1 MSPKRPPASDLT
13 GSTVVTGADDTV
25 ETDEDE
31 IATGEQIP
39 VPDDENQG
47 ATAFVRVDK
56 KKAAAPPPAA
66 DENPGA
72 TAFVRVDGGAPAG
85 KSAPLPARRAP
96 PQQSAPKK
104 GLQVTLPDDEP
115 APPPPKKIVAPVPD
129 KKGRRGNWW
138 DAKAEKEEEPEP
150 NPDDVAGSTAFVK
163 VERPPPE
170 PEPEPP
176 PPPPKEIE
184 VEPYHPVMAD
194 DYAGHIQPGEP
205 AWKIWRRRAIW
216 TGAAL
221 AVLAVGGIIGGYVY
235 ISREIPT
242 FDSIRDYHPFMASKV
257 VTADGTVVGQFY
269 RERRTVVPM
278 DQIPRVL
285 TQAVVSAEDKDF
297 YKHPGFNIIAL
308 ARAVVVDALSGRKR
322 LGASTITQQVVK
334 NFFLSS
340 EKKWKRKLK
349 EILLSSRLE
358 HNLSKDDILYLYLN
372 QINFGK
378 AHYGVEEASLYYFNK
393 HVQDIDLGEAAIL
406 AGLPQN
412 PSRINPRRHP
422 ERAKKRQIY
431 VLDRM
436 LANHYI
442 SKDDHDREVDRP
454 IVLPPPPQ
462 EPPGAWYLDEV
473 RRQLVAQFGE
483 AAVDTAGMTVEVAM
497 DPRLQSA
504 AEVAVQ
510 EGLRA
515 VDKRQGWRGP
525 EVKLDTDRLDAY
537 RSALGRKL
545 ASVAQTPDQAWVLD
559 LEAIHSA
566 AVRKIAPKKPKK
578 KVVDEEA
585 DADAGDESDVPVGS
599 IAPDVVARAAR
610 VRPLV
615 PNDIYAGIVTF
626 VGRNDATVELAPG
639 IAGSVSFS
647 SMTWARPFKPEH
659 STPAPR
665 APSDVVSVGQVVAVR
680 VTHMQTVR
688 TSSATRVLRLELGLE
703 QTPKVEGAFV
713 GIDLHSR
720 GVLALVGGYDTAISS
735 FNRATQAKRQ
745 PGSSFKP
752 FLYAAAM
759 DTGKYT
765 PVTKMDDSPEVIT
778 DPWTGKAWKPQN
790 FEKDEFD
797 GQITLRKALAESKNT
812 VAVKL
817 LIDVGI
823 DKVRSEAHA
832 AGILSDIP
840 QSYTAALG
848 TGEVGILEEI
858 NAYATLASQGKRAEA
873 VLIKR
878 VLSRD
883 GNTIFS
889 APPNME
895 QSVKPETAYLVSD
908 LMRSVIED
916 PAGTAHSLS
925 ALDRPAAGKTGT
937 ASEHRDAWFIGFTPS
952 ILAGGWVGFDTHE
965 MMGAYETGG
974 HAAGPMWLN
983 WMRAATA
990 NAPKEEWPPPPPGVT
1005 VVQINRNTGQLAK
1018 EGDPYAVP
1026 EVFMAGTEPTTTS
1039 DEEEPSQEDWYQAPS
1054 H

>member
-1 MSPKRPPASDLT
+1 MSPKRPPEPSAMNEDR
-13 GSTVVTGADDTV
+13 TV
-25 ETDEDE
+25 ETNEDE
-31 IATGEQIP
+31 IPTGNFDP
-39 VPDDENQG
+39 VGSTLTQAPAEDDNPG
-47 ATAFVRVDK
+47 ATAFVRVDQP
-56 KKAAAPPPAA
+56 AAGPAA

-72 TAFVRVDGGAPAG
+72 TAFVRVDAPAG
-85 KSAPLPARRAP
+85 KSGKAAPPLPARRAA
-96 PQQSAPKK
+96 PQPSAPKK

-115 APPPPKKIVAPVPD
+115 AAPPPPKKIVPKVPD
-129 KKGRRGNWW
+129 KKGRRGAWW
-138 DAKAEKEEEPEP
+138 DEKTEPEP
-150 NPDDVAGSTAFVK
+150 EPDPDDLPGGTALVK

-170 PEPEPP
+170 PEPEPEPPPP

-184 VEPYHPVMAD
+184 VEPYRPVPAD
-194 DYAGHIQPGEP
+194 DYAGHLKPGEP
-205 AWKIWRRRAIW
+205 PWKVWTRRAIW
-216 TGAAL
+216 TGVAL
-221 AVLAVGGIIGGYVY
+221 AILAVGGLIAGYVY
-235 ISREIPT
+235 LSREIPT

-257 VTADGTVVGQFY
+257 VAEGGTVVGQFY

-297 YKHPGFNIIAL
+297 YKHPGFNILAL

-334 NFFLSS
+334 NFFLTS

-349 EILLSSRLE
+349 EILLSARLE

-372 QINFGK
+372 QINFGR

-442 SKDDHDREVDRP
+442 SQDDHDREVDKP

-473 RRQLVAQFGE
+473 RRQMIAQFGD
-483 AAVDTAGMTVEVAM
+483 APTDTAGMTVEVAM
-497 DPRLQSA
+497 DPHLQWA
-504 AEVAVQ
+504 AEVALQ
-510 EGLRA
+510 ESLRA

-537 RSALGRKL
+537 RTALGRKL
-545 ASVAQTPDQAWVLD
+545 ASVAQTQDQPWVLD
-559 LEAIHSA
+559 LEGIHSA
-566 AVRKIAPKKPKK
+566 AVRKIAPKKPVKK
-578 KVVDEEA
+578 KAADEEA
-585 DADAGDESDVPVGS
+585 DPEAGDEADVPADSV
-599 IAPDVVARAAR
+599 APDAVARAAR
-610 VRPLV
+610 ARPLV
-615 PNDIYAGIVTF
+615 PNEIYAGIVTF

-639 IAGSVSFS
+639 IAGSVPFS
-647 SMTWARPFKPEH
+647 SMSWARPFKPEH

-665 APSDVVSVGQVVAVR
+665 SPSEVVAIGDVVPVR
-680 VTHMQTVR
+680 VTHIQTVR
-688 TSSATRVLRLELGLE
+688 TSSGTRVLRLELGLE

-713 GIDLHSR
+713 GMDLKTR
-720 GVLALVGGYDTAISS
+720 GVLALVGGYDMAISS

-752 FLYAAAM
+752 FLYAAAL
-759 DTGKYT
+759 DAGKYT

-823 DKVRSEAHA
+823 DKVRSEARA
-832 AGILSDIP
+832 AGILSEIP

-858 NAYATLASQGKRAEA
+858 NAYATLASQGKRTDP

-883 GNTIFS
+883 GNTVF
-889 APPNME
+889 AAADHME
-895 QSVKPETAYLVSD
+895 QPVKPETAYLVSD
-908 LMRSVIED
+908 LMRSVIDD

-937 ASEHRDAWFIGFTPS
+937 ASEHRDAWFVGFTPS
-952 ILAGGWVGFDTHE
+952 FLAGGWVGFDTHE

-974 HAAGPMWLN
+974 HAAGPMWLT

-990 NAPKEEWPPPPPGVT
+990 NTPREEWPDPPPGVT

-1018 EGDPYAVP
+1018 EGDPYAVR
-1026 EVFMAGTEPTTTS
+1026 EVFM
-1039 DEEEPSQEDWYQAPS
+1039 
-1054 H
+1054 